1 MSYTVA
7 TFYKFIFFS
16 KYAEKKSSLLKYCQ
30 DYDIKGTIL
39 LSQEGINGTIA
50 GTCDN
55 VNAIVDYLKEDI
67 HFLDLEVKY
76 SISSYLPFKRIKVR
90 LKKEIVTLG
99 IPDISPEQQVGTY
112 VDPKEWN
119 NILENEEILVIDTRN
134 IYEIA
139 IGTFKGAINPQTHF
153 FREFPSY
160 IKNHLN
166 PEKHQKVAMFCTG
179 GIRCEKASSYLLQ
192 KGFKEV
198 FHLKGGVLNYLKSIS
213 ESQSL
218 WEGEC
223 FVFDERVAVKHKL
236 EKGSYKMCTGC
247 GYPILDDY
255 NLSNCSTENI
265 SCPHCSF
272 NLNTKEIL

>member
-16 KYAEKKSSLLKYCQ
+16 EYAEKKSSLFKYCQ
-30 DYDIKGTIL
+30 DHSIKGTIL

-50 GTCDN
+50 GTSEN
-55 VNAIVDYLKEDI
+55 VHKIVDYLKEDVRFI
-67 HFLDLEVKY
+67 DLEVKY
-76 SISSYLPFKRIKVR
+76 SMSSYLPFKRIKVR
-90 LKKEIVTLG
+90 LKQEIVTLG
-99 IPDISPEQQVGTY
+99 ISEIYPEQQVGTY
-112 VDPKEWN
+112 VDPEEWN
-119 NILENEEILVIDTRN
+119 NILENEEIPVIDTRN

-160 IKNHLN
+160 IKNNLN
-166 PEKHQKVAMFCTG
+166 PEKHKKVAMFCTG
-179 GIRCEKASSYLLQ
+179 GIRCEKASSYLLK

-198 FHLKGGVLNYLKSIS
+198 FHLKGGILNYLKNIS

-236 EKGSYKMCTGC
+236 EKGNYKMCTGC
-247 GYPILDDY
+247 GYPIADAY
-255 NLSNCSTENI
+255 SLSNYSTKSI

-272 NLNTKEIL
+272 NLSTKEIL

>member
-1 MSYTVA
+1 
-7 TFYKFIFFS
+7 
-16 KYAEKKSSLLKYCQ
+16 
-30 DYDIKGTIL
+30 
-39 LSQEGINGTIA
+39 
-50 GTCDN
+50 
-55 VNAIVDYLKEDI
+55 
-67 HFLDLEVKY
+67 
-76 SISSYLPFKRIKVR
+76 
-90 LKKEIVTLG
+90 
-99 IPDISPEQQVGTY
+99 
-112 VDPKEWN
+112 
-119 NILENEEILVIDTRN
+119 
-134 IYEIA
+134 
-139 IGTFKGAINPQTHF
+139 
-153 FREFPSY
+153 
-160 IKNHLN
+160 
-166 PEKHQKVAMFCTG
+166 MFCTG